1 MTTTTSPSRWVGDD
15 GKGHVPSAT
24 AQSSEAGPHSLDV
37 FALDSCHST
46 WIFDPRRLR
55 FRRILKG
62 VAFKGRPVF
71 TQWRPYSQLQLD
83 FEGEGFTVYLNPA
96 RTRLIRSWRHTRD
109 CSQCGGSAST
119 VLPLEDVLYSIHGH
133 RNPVAERRP
142 PE

>member
-96 RTRLIRSWRHTRD
+96 RTRLIRSWRAHSGLQPVRRFGID
-109 CSQCGGSAST
+109 CAAAGRCSLLDPWTSESG
-119 VLPLEDVLYSIHGH
+119 
-133 RNPVAERRP
+133 R
-142 PE
+142 